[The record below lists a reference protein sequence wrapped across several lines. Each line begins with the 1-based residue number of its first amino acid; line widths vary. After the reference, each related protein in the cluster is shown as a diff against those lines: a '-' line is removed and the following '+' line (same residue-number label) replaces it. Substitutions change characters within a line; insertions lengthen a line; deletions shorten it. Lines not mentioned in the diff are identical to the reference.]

1 MDGFEEVAQWINF
14 KEKLGKM
21 EPGEIEFGKM
31 E

>member
-1 MDGFEEVAQWINF
+1 MDLKKLHNRSTL
-14 KEKLGKM
+14 KEKLGTM